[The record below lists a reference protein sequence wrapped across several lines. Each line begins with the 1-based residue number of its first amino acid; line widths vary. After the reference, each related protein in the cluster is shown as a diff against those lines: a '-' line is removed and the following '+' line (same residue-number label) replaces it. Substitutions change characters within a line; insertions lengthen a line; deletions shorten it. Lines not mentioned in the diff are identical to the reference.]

1 MALCSDNYTVS
12 VNTEKSPPVYTIYD
26 AEGDPTDGPLSIS
39 NKNTLITYTLN
50 KDSSHLRFIAP
61 EISGDPD
68 HDLSY
73 TLSADGQTLIII
85 DANTDEEDICLKL
98 VTIPVR
104 QTYVSPDPQILNRP
118 KS

>member
-1 MALCSDNYTVS
+1 MALCTYNYTVS
-12 VNTEKSPPVYTIYD
+12 VNTQKSPPVYTIYD
-26 AEGDPTDGPLSIS
+26 SDDNPTDGPLSVK
-39 NKNTLITYTLN
+39 NKNTVITYTLN
-50 KDSSHLRFIAP
+50 KDSNHLRFIEP

-98 VTIPVR
+98 VTIPGR
-104 QTYVSPDPQILNRP
+104 QTYISPDPQILNRP